1 MSTQLRL
8 YPRLMRAVLAAVAL
22 AMLLAW
28 GIAVQLLSRSF
39 EQRAARQIA
48 DTVDVLAEGLP
59 LTPNL
64 LQRLAVLQGSDFLV
78 LDAQSDSKLST
89 LRQIPPELLQ
99 TLPEVT
105 RVAAAATG
113 SAPPLR
119 YLSWDG
125 NEHIVV
131 VRTIHYPLD
140 LRFRFVVGV
149 SSLADTRRAVR
160 RAALALALAMVAA
173 IAILTL
179 GLLRLV
185 RSITRP
191 LETLANVA
199 RRIAAGERQI
209 ASGIGGTDEIG
220 TLAQAV
226 DDLALRLGS
235 YEAEHAA
242 RSRAAALGEMAA
254 RVAHE
259 IRNPLTGMKMHLQL
273 LAETAEPAQRDILE
287 RLLDELRRLELVVD
301 STLAVGRDPTLT
313 LTRCDLRQIVDDVVQ
328 LMRPAL
334 AHRHVKTELELL
346 AVDDTALD
354 RDRIKQALLNLI
366 RNAADALPQG
376 GRVRIST
383 GMDRAAREA
392 LITVDDSGPGLDPA
406 LRDFVFDVAATTK
419 PMGLGVGLALSR
431 DLVRAHGGDLRAESS
446 ALLGGARFVIALPLP
461 PPVPVAEV

>member
-1 MSTQLRL
+1 
-8 YPRLMRAVLAAVAL
+8 MRAVLAAVVL

-39 EQRAARQIA
+39 EQRAATQIA

-78 LDAQSDSKLST
+78 LDAQSVSKLST
-89 LRQIPPELLQ
+89 LRQIPPVLLQ
-99 TLPEVT
+99 SLGELT
-105 RVAAAATG
+105 RMTGDATNP
-113 SAPPLR
+113 AVPLQH
-119 YLSWDG
+119 LSWDG
-125 NEHIVV
+125 IEHIVV
-131 VRTIHYPLD
+131 ARAVHYPLD
-140 LRFRFVVGV
+140 LRFRYVVGV
-149 SSLADTRRAVR
+149 SSLADTHRAVR
-160 RAALALALAMVAA
+160 RAALALALAMLAA
-173 IAILTL
+173 IAVLTL
-179 GLLRLV
+179 VLLRLV

-199 RRIAAGERQI
+199 RRIAAGERQV

-226 DDLALRLGS
+226 DDLARRLGS
-235 YEAEHAA
+235 YEAEHAR

-273 LAETAEPAQRDILE
+273 LAETAAPAQRDTLE

-301 STLAVGRDPTLT
+301 STLAVGRDLTLT
-313 LTRCDLRQIVDDVVQ
+313 LARCDLRQIVDDVVQ
-328 LMRPAL
+328 LMQPAL
-334 AHRHVKTELELL
+334 IHRHIQVELDLH
-346 AVDDTALD
+346 AVADMVVDG
-354 RDRIKQALLNLI
+354 DRIKQVLLNLI

-383 GMDRAAREA
+383 TTDRAAHKA
-392 LITVDDSGPGLDPA
+392 LIVVDDSGPGLDPSLSA
-406 LRDFVFDVAATTK
+406 HVFDAAATTK

-431 DLVRAHGGDLRAESS
+431 DLIRAHGGDLRAESS

-461 PPVPVAEV
+461 PPAPVAQV